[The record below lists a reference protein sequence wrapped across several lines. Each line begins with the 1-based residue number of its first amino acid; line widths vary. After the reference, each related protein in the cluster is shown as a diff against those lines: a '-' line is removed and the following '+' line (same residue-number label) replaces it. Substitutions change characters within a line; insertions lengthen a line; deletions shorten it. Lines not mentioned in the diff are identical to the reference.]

1 MSDLAGTSLFGS
13 SLFGSEPKRLLVQGI
28 TGSEGTYWT
37 EQMLA
42 YGTTV
47 VAGCTPGKGGQEVH
61 GVAVHDTVAQAI
73 EQHGVVDLS
82 VIFVPARFAKGAAI
96 EAFEAGVPNVIVL
109 AEFVPVHDTME
120 ILAAARTATARLI
133 GPNCPGIV
141 FPGRDF
147 AGIMPAWSDRLFA
160 EGDIGVVSRSGS
172 LGALIN
178 LNLVTAGF
186 GQSAF
191 LGLGG
196 DPIVGSTFLQALQ
209 MYEADAR
216 TRAVVLLGE
225 VGGPMEE
232 EAAEF
237 IPSMSKPV
245 IAFIAGQNAP
255 EGKKMGHAG
264 AMVSGG
270 KGTAQSK
277 MDALT
282 AGGAH
287 VAQVPSQIVEI
298 LRGL

>member
-1 MSDLAGTSLFGS
+1 MISNK
-13 SLFGSEPKRLLVQGI
+13 PNVLVQGI
-28 TGSEGTYWT
+28 TGGEGTYWT

-42 YGTTV
+42 YGTSV
-47 VAGCTPGKGGQEVH
+47 VAGCTPGKGGHAVA
-61 GVAVHDTVAQAI
+61 GVPVYDTVLEALAAHPI
-73 EQHGVVDLS
+73 DLS
-82 VIFVPARFAKGAAI
+82 VIFVPAKFAKLAAV
-96 EAFEAGVPNVIVL
+96 EAIEAGVPSVIVL

-120 ILAAARTATARLI
+120 MLALARTAEARLI

-147 AGIMPAWSDRLFA
+147 IGIMPGWSDKLFA
-160 EGDIGVVSRSGS
+160 PGRIGVVSRSGS

-178 LNLVTAGF
+178 LNLVGAGF

-196 DPIVGSTFLQALQ
+196 DPIVGTTFRQALEWF
-209 MYEADAR
+209 EADPN
-216 TRAVVLLGE
+216 TDAVVLLGE

-232 EAAEF
+232 DAAEF
-237 IPSMSKPV
+237 IPSMTKPV

-270 KGTAQSK
+270 KGTAASK
-277 MDALT
+277 MDTLA
-282 AGGAH
+282 AAGAH
-287 VAQVPSQIVEI
+287 VATVPSDVVA
-298 LRGL
+298 LLNSLDTVAG

>member
-1 MSDLAGTSLFGS
+1 MS
-13 SLFGSEPKRLLVQGI
+13 SLFGSTPLGVLVQGI

-37 EQMLA
+37 QQMLA
-42 YGTTV
+42 YGTRV
-47 VAGCTPGKGGQEVH
+47 VAGCTPGKGGQDVH
-61 GVAVHDTVAQAI
+61 GVPVFNTVAEAT
-73 EQHGVVDLS
+73 VDTRVDLS
-82 VIFVPARFAKGAAI
+82 IIFVPARFAKGAAL

-120 ILAAARTATARLI
+120 MLESARNHGARMI
-133 GPNCPGIV
+133 GPNCPGVV

-147 AGIMPAWSDRLFA
+147 AGIMPGWSDRLFA
-160 EGDIGVVSRSGS
+160 PGDIGVVSRSGS

-178 LNLVTAGF
+178 LNLVAAGF

-196 DPIVGSTFLQALQ
+196 DPIVGTTFKQALKLF
-209 MYEADAR
+209 DVDPS

-237 IPSMSKPV
+237 LATMTKPV
-245 IAFIAGQNAP
+245 VAFIAGQNAP

-277 MDALT
+277 MDALR
-282 AGGAH
+282 AGGAK
-287 VAQVPSQIVEI
+287 VARVPSEIVEL
-298 LRGL
+298 LREA

>member
-1 MSDLAGTSLFGS
+1 MIS
-13 SLFGSEPKRLLVQGI
+13 SKPQVLVQGI

-47 VAGCTPGKGGQEVH
+47 VAGCTPGKGGQ
-61 GVAVHDTVAQAI
+61 TVA
-73 EQHGVVDLS
+73 GVPVYNTVADALDAHPIDLS
-82 VIFVPARFAKGAAI
+82 VIFVPARFAKDAAA
-96 EAFEAGVPNVIVL
+96 EAISAGVLTVIVL

-120 ILAAARTATARLI
+120 MLALARANAANLI

-147 AGIMPAWSDRLFA
+147 VGIMPGWSDRLFA
-160 EGDIGVVSRSGS
+160 PGRIGVVSRSGS

-178 LNLVTAGF
+178 LNLVSAGL

-196 DPIVGSTFLQALQ
+196 DPIVGTTFRDAL
-209 MYEADAR
+209 EWFESDPGTDAI
-216 TRAVVLLGE
+216 VLLGE
-225 VGGPMEE
+225 VGGSMEE
-232 EAAEF
+232 AAAEF
-237 IPSMSKPV
+237 IPSMAKPV
-245 IAFIAGQNAP
+245 VAFIAGQNAP

-270 KGTAQSK
+270 KGTAASK
-277 MDALT
+277 MQAL
-282 AGGAH
+282 AAAGAH
-287 VAQVPSQIVEI
+287 VATVPSDVVA
-298 LRGL
+298 LLNHL

>member
-1 MSDLAGTSLFGS
+1 MISTS
-13 SLFGSEPKRLLVQGI
+13 PRVLVQGI

-47 VAGCTPGKGGQEVH
+47 VAGCTPGKGGQQVA
-61 GVAVHDTVAQAI
+61 GVPVYDTVI
-73 EQHGVVDLS
+73 EALDRHRIDLS
-82 VIFVPARFAKGAAI
+82 VIFVPARFAKDAAV
-96 EAFEAGVPNVIVL
+96 EAIIAGVPSVIVL
-109 AEFVPVHDTME
+109 AEFVPIHDTME
-120 ILAAARTATARLI
+120 ILALARAAEARLI

-147 AGIMPAWSDRLFA
+147 AGIMPAWSERLFSP
-160 EGDIGVVSRSGS
+160 GRIGVVSRSGS

-178 LNLVTAGF
+178 LNLVQAGF

-196 DPIVGSTFLQALQ
+196 DPIVGTTFRDALEWF
-209 MYEADAR
+209 EADDG
-216 TRAVVLLGE
+216 TDVIVLLGE

-232 EAAEF
+232 EAAEYLS
-237 IPSMSKPV
+237 SMTKPV
-245 IAFIAGQNAP
+245 VAFIAGQNAP

-270 KGTAQSK
+270 KGTAASK
-277 MDALT
+277 MQALAA
-282 AGGAH
+282 AG
-287 VAQVPSQIVEI
+287 AQVATVPSDITTLLHELI
-298 LRGL
+298 GT